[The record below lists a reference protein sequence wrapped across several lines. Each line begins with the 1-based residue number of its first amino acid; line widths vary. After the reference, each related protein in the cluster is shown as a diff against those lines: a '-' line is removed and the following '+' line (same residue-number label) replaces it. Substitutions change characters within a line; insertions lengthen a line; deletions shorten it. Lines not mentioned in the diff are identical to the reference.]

1 MISDLLNISGDVHHI
16 FPKAYLKFNGVTS
29 RSHYNQVANY
39 TYLDTQVN
47 KAIGDDAPAVY
58 FKTVMEQFDSGT
70 AEIGNIMSMDA
81 LNENIAENALPPEI
95 IMSNVQTSPT
105 CVNSCPAADASK
117 NRIWMAYTG

>member
-1 MISDLLNISGDVHHI
+1 M
-16 FPKAYLKFNGVTS
+16 
-29 RSHYNQVANY
+29 ANY

-105 CVNSCPAADASK
+105 CVNSCPAANACK